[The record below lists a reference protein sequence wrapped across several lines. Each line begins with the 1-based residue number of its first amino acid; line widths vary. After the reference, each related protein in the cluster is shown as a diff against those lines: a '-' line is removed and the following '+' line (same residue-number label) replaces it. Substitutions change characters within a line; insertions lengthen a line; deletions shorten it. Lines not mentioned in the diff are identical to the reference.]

1 MDFMRLLKSVEELL
15 YELVT
20 WILFYPLTLWRCLRH
35 PVRMMNYA
43 STELGDAEAEQ
54 YDDALSPP
62 IFLLLTLFIAHLIEL
77 RFGVATK
84 VVLPDVFADER
95 NLLFFR
101 AIAFSLFPL
110 LLALQDV
117 RRRGAK
123 LTRRTL
129 KPAFYSQCYA
139 AAPFILS
146 IDLAVIIAQHSNVA
160 AVVASLAAFVAGLIW
175 YVGAETAWLLLD
187 GRLGRPRALLN
198 ASGAIALGF
207 VAVLVVLVLTA
218 WTIMAPA

>member
-1 MDFMRLLKSVEELL
+1 MRLLKSVEELL

-35 PVRMMNYA
+35 PVRMMGYA

-84 VVLPDVFADER
+84 VVMPDVFSDER

-129 KPAFYSQCYA
+129 KPAFYSQCYT

-146 IDLAVIIAQHSNVA
+146 IDLAVIVAQHANVQ
-160 AVVASLAAFVAGLIW
+160 AVVASIAIFIAGLVW
-175 YVGAETAWLLLD
+175 YVSAETAWLVQD
-187 GRLGRPRALLN
+187 GHVARGRALFH
-198 ASGAIALGF
+198 AIWAIALGF

-218 WTIMAPA
+218 LSILAPA

>member
-43 STELGDAEAEQ
+43 STELSDAEAEQ

-84 VVLPDVFADER
+84 VVLPDVLADER

-117 RRRGAK
+117 WRRGAK

-146 IDLAVIIAQHSNVA
+146 IDLAVIVAQHANVT
-160 AVVASLAAFVAGLIW
+160 AVVASLAVFVAGLVW
-175 YVGAETAWLLLD
+175 YVGAETAWLSLD
-187 GRLGRPRALLN
+187 GRVSRGRALLN

-218 WTIMAPA
+218 WMIMAPA

>member
-20 WILFYPLTLWRCLRH
+20 WILFYPLTLWRCIRH
-35 PVRMMNYA
+35 PVRMMGYA

-84 VVLPDVFADER
+84 VVMPDVFTDER

-129 KPAFYSQCYA
+129 KPAFYSQCYT

-146 IDLAVIIAQHSNVA
+146 IDLAVIIAQHANVP
-160 AVVASLAAFVAGLIW
+160 AVLASIAIFVAGLVW
-175 YVGAETAWLLLD
+175 YVSAETAWLVQD
-187 GRLGRPRALLN
+187 GHVARGRALFH
-198 ASGAIALGF
+198 AIWAIALGF

-218 WTIMAPA
+218 WSIMSPA